1 MLQLKQVTKQIGS
14 RKILDGLNLQVDK
27 GEAVG
32 LVGAN
37 GAGKTTLFSLI
48 STVAPLTKGDILVN
62 GYSVRTQTKEARKY
76 IGYAPQEIALYT
88 SLTVWD
94 NLSFFARLS
103 PVSVRREQIL
113 QVAAQLGLSNC
124 LSERVANLSGGY
136 KRRVNMAVALLH
148 HPPLLLLDEPTVGV
162 DIYARRD
169 FLSLMNKWK
178 EEGTTI
184 IYSSHDAE
192 EISYLADRVVML
204 EAGKIVFDGSIER
217 AKKELDILQRVK

>member
-1 MLQLKQVTKQIGS
+1 MIQIIQVSKQIGS
-14 RKILDGLNLQVDK
+14 KLILDGINLQIEK

-48 STVAPLTKGDILVN
+48 STISPITKGDILVN

-76 IGYAPQEIALYT
+76 IGYVPQEIALYT

-94 NLSFFARLS
+94 NLSFWAKLAPI
-103 PVSVRREQIL
+103 PVNREQIL
-113 QVAAQLGLSNC
+113 LVAGQLGLSKF
-124 LSERVANLSGGY
+124 LTEQVANLSGGY

-148 HPPLLLLDEPTVGV
+148 QPPLLLMDEPTVGV
-162 DIYARRD
+162 DIYAKRD
-169 FLSLMNKWK
+169 CLALMNKWK

-192 EISYLADRVVML
+192 EIYSLADRVIML
-204 EAGKIVFDGSIER
+204 QEGRLVFDGSIER
-217 AKKELDILQRVK
+217 AKQELDILQSVT